1 MSKNGQLF
9 EKPEVLLESDTAL
22 KLTDAQLASSK
33 RLQDILSSYIEGN
46 QTRVIAY
53 LGSFGCGKSVVVN
66 NAICNLQQRED
77 VHFVKFDI
85 WQHQDVTMIWESFL
99 IEAASAITCS
109 NQSEIIDD
117 IDGVNKR
124 SPIINWALKHPFIS
138 TCIISIIYSAISYI
152 LWANFRDSGFVKSFL
167 IYSTPCLFSALAFL
181 GISSLIPQ
189 DKKTPLKR
197 LQQYESYLAKKLN
210 EITKPLLLYI
220 EDVDRSDNGLL
231 FLEALKIYLSALQED
246 LKMPVIAICP
256 QSPSSFGAADSQ
268 NGASNH
274 LSRSVKIYDSVINS
288 FLPRDVSPDEVNL
301 LLKESGYS
309 GGNITDIVCKLLGI
323 GNVKETYINLRILKM
338 ILREVNEFSLKY
350 GGNSDL
356 AFLFIA
362 SRYIAVDGFY
372 SERSQT
378 LADEIKTILMNDTLR
393 SYYLNIK
400 GEGDLL
406 HVILLAVNKELYEQA
421 DQESALYPSS
431 KIFIHYNDNM
441 ECNAEVKN
449 MTGVARTGKASKT
462 IDVSIGK
469 QYQQLLF

>member
-1 MSKNGQLF
+1 MGKNSQLF
-9 EKPEVLLESDTAL
+9 KKPEVLLESDTAQ

-117 IDGVNKR
+117 IDGINKR

-167 IYSTPCLFSALAFL
+167 IYSMPCLFSALAFH

-197 LQQYESYLAKKLN
+197 LQQYESYLAKELN

-231 FLEALKIYLSALQED
+231 FLETLKIYLSALQED

-256 QSPSSFGAADSQ
+256 QSPNSFGAANTQ
-268 NGASNH
+268 NEPIDH
-274 LSRSVKIYDSVINS
+274 LSRSVKIYDSVVNS
-288 FLPRDVSPDEVNL
+288 FLPNTVSPDEVKL
-301 LLKESGYS
+301 LLHESSYS
-309 GGNITDIVCKLLGI
+309 GGHIVEVVCKLLGI
-323 GNVKETYINLRILKM
+323 KNLKESYINMRVLKM
-338 ILREVNEFSLKY
+338 ILREMNEFSVEY
-350 GGNSDL
+350 GGNGDL

-362 SRYIAVDGFY
+362 SRYIVVNGSY
-372 SERSQT
+372 SETSQT
-378 LADEIKTILMNDTLR
+378 LADKIKSILIDSASK
-393 SYYLNIK
+393 SYYRNINI
-400 GEGDLL
+400 EDD
-406 HVILLAVNKELYEQA
+406 VIHLILFAVNEELYTQA

-431 KIFIHYNDNM
+431 IIFIHYGDDA
-441 ECNAEVKN
+441 ECNAEVKAI
-449 MTGVARTGKASKT
+449 TGIPRTGRASKT
-462 IDVSIGK
+462 IDVNIGK